1 MEIAFDSSQGK
12 LRAGFRL
19 LGFRLVTGILA
30 SVAGELAETRI
41 DFRELRFLGK
51 TLFDEAGNRLA
62 LIADEFDLPVRR
74 GYLCG
79 RCLGLLRILLDSFL
93 LYVDLA
99 QFLGKSLLEEDVFGA
114 NGILR
119 VFTAL
124 GKAGGK
130 ADLLLPP
137 RLVLRA
143 DERVLRSSRC
153 ACFQGTGGRNVPL
166 CRPTAEA
173 VGRP

>member
-130 ADLLLPP
+130 ADLLLPACSARRRASFAIKP
-137 RLVLRA
+137 MRLLSRDWRSERA
-143 DERVLRSSRC
+143 FVSS
-153 ACFQGTGGRNVPL
+153 
-166 CRPTAEA
+166 TAEA